1 MKKYLNIL
9 LILGIIVSIAG
20 IVISRFL
27 AEWSNIGIGLAIF
40 GGVVLII
47 WLGLFLKFN
56 QSFWSLKSTESGTN
70 ALLATISVILI
81 LGMIN
86 FLAFRYQTRIDFTE
100 TKLFTL
106 SPQSQEIVA
115 DLPQELKVYIFDS
128 QPNDFDRNLLEE
140 YKRQSSNFNFEFVD
154 PQVNLALT
162 NQFKV
167 QRVGEVYLQYNDKK
181 QLIQTLSP
189 NTRLS
194 EPKLSNAIAQI
205 QRDKQPVVYILQGHG
220 EPSLQEG
227 EGNLSQ
233 AVASLEDQNYV
244 IKPLNL
250 ANNPV
255 VPLDADAVIIATP
268 QRELLEGEVK
278 TLQKY
283 LDQGGNLLVM
293 LNASVTSG
301 LENLL
306 SQWGIVL
313 DQRLL
318 VDASGT
324 GQLLGLGPATT
335 LITEYGAHPITEDF
349 ADGISLY
356 PLARPISTE
365 TKENIE
371 AIALLITN
379 QQTWA
384 ESNLQS
390 EEVEFNLEEDIPGPI
405 DVGVA
410 LTRTKST
417 TDSKEEENT
426 TPKEEQPIINSPE
439 TPSAEDKPVESS
451 ENKQDEEN
459 PEDDSTLPTPPEI
472 KKPEQ
477 DKSNQQTSKS
487 DSAKAKMI
495 VIGNSNFATNGW
507 FRQQLNGDVFLNSV
521 SWLADEE
528 APVLSIR
535 PKEAQNRRLN
545 LSPLDAGIIS
555 WLAILIVPALGFL
568 AAISTWWKRSR

>member
-9 LILGIIVSIAG
+9 LFLGIIIATAG
-20 IVISRFL
+20 IVVSKVL
-27 AEWSNIGIGLAIF
+27 AEWSNIAIGLSIF
-40 GGVVLII
+40 GLII
-47 WLGLFLKFN
+47 LIVWLGLFLKIN
-56 QSFWSLKSTESGTN
+56 QGFWSLKSTESGTN
-70 ALLATISVILI
+70 AILATISVILI

-86 FLAFRYQTRIDFTE
+86 FLAFRYQVRIDFTE

-106 SPQSQEIVA
+106 SPQSQEIIVN
-115 DLPQELKVYIFDS
+115 LPQELKVYIFDS
-128 QPNDFDRNLLEE
+128 QPNDFDQSLLAE
-140 YKRQSSNFNFEFVD
+140 YQRQGTNFSFEFVD

-162 NQFKV
+162 NEFKV
-167 QRVGEVYLQYNDKK
+167 QRVGEVYLRYGDKK

-194 EPKLSNAIAQI
+194 EAKLSNAIAQI

-220 EPSLQEG
+220 EPLLQQG

-233 AVASLEDQNYV
+233 AVASLEEQNYIV
-244 IKPLNL
+244 KPLNL
-250 ANNPV
+250 ATSPV
-255 VPLDADAVIIATP
+255 IPPDADAIIIATP
-268 QRELLEGEVK
+268 QRQLLEGEVK
-278 TLQKY
+278 TLQRY

-293 LNASVTSG
+293 LNANTESG
-301 LENLL
+301 LEELL
-306 SQWGIVL
+306 AEWGIEL

-349 ADGISLY
+349 VEGISLY
-356 PLARPISTE
+356 PLARAIST
-365 TKENIE
+365 TKKEQIE
-371 AIALLITN
+371 AVALLITN

-390 EEVEFNLEEDIPGPI
+390 EEVEFNVEEDIAGPI
-405 DVGVA
+405 DIGVA
-410 LTRTKST
+410 LTREKLI
-417 TDSKEEENT
+417 TDSKPEENK
-426 TPKEEQPIINSPE
+426 TPEENKPIIDSSE
-439 TPSAEDKPVESS
+439 TPSP
-451 ENKQDEEN
+451 ENKQTIESEANNQANQELEN
-459 PEDDSTLPTPPEI
+459 DSSLPKPPEI
-472 KKPEQ
+472 KTPETNQ
-477 DKSNQQTSKS
+477 SNNSNSQNQ
-487 DSAKAKMI
+487 KAKMI

-507 FRQQLNGDVFLNSV
+507 FQQQLNGDVFLNSV
-521 SWLADEE
+521 SWLANDE
-528 APVLSIR
+528 AQVLSIR

-545 LSPLDAGIIS
+545 LTPLDAGIIS